1 MVAKTERGFTT
12 MANSNQNNNSVAA
25 AENLLQEM
33 KQRAAEA
40 HKNND
45 VFMMS
50 VMAQLLKVVSPIV
63 TKAIARKHREDL
75 ARINADHRELREQ
88 AKNQKDQSPSQSGP
102 KPTSRLGD

>member
-1 MVAKTERGFTT
+1 
-12 MANSNQNNNSVAA
+12 MADPKNPSSVAA

-33 KQRAAEA
+33 KQRAADA

-50 VMAQLLKVVSPIV
+50 IMAQLLKVVSPIV
-63 TKAIARKHREDL
+63 NRAIARQNREDL

-88 AKNQKDQSPSQSGP
+88 ARAQKEQSPKQGP

>member
-1 MVAKTERGFTT
+1 
-12 MANSNQNNNSVAA
+12 MAGQVKIGDIPIMADKPNNSVAA

-50 VMAQLLKVVSPIV
+50 IMAQLLKVVSPIV
-63 TKAIARKHREDL
+63 NRAIARQNREDL
-75 ARINADHRELREQ
+75 ARINADHRELRE
-88 AKNQKDQSPSQSGP
+88 KSRNQSGQTPSQSRP
-102 KPTSRLGD
+102 NQTTRLGD

>member
-1 MVAKTERGFTT
+1 
-12 MANSNQNNNSVAA
+12 MADPKQAHNSVAA

-33 KQRAAEA
+33 KQRAADA

-88 AKNQKDQSPSQSGP
+88 ARNQSAQQGP